1 MFHRISL
8 RLAPS
13 PRHRAGHDDDGFE
26 IVAPLD
32 GEGRLDATGLE
43 GKEHL
48 CRVER
53 VAPDEPRRHAGLVH
67 RAARGRRRG
76 AWAFDG
82 DIGEALDAGGL
93 ADVRFAVGAIVAL
106 RDRHGAIRRY
116 RVMRLEPV
124 ALHEFGFRDQ
134 PWSDY

>member
-8 RLAPS
+8 RLVPS
-13 PRHRAGHDDDGFE
+13 PRHKAGCEDDGFE

-32 GEGRLDATGLE
+32 GDGRLDAAGLA
-43 GKEHL
+43 GKESL

-53 VAPDEPRRHAGLVH
+53 FAPGEPRRYGGLVH
-67 RAARGRRRG
+67 RGASGRRRA
-76 AWAFDG
+76 AWEFDHE
-82 DIGEALDAGGL
+82 IGGELDAGGL
-93 ADVRFAVGAIVAL
+93 ADARFAMDAVVAL
-106 RDRHGAIRRY
+106 RNRQGETRRY
-116 RVMRLEPV
+116 RVVRLEPV

>member
-8 RLAPS
+8 RRAPS
-13 PRHRAGHDDDGFE
+13 PRYPAGRDDDGFE

-32 GEGRLDATGLE
+32 GEGRLDAAGLE

-53 VAPDEPRRHAGLVH
+53 FAPGEARRHGGLVH
-67 RAARGRRRG
+67 RAGRGRRRA
-76 AWAFDG
+76 AWEFDHDVG
-82 DIGEALDAGGL
+82 GELHAGEL
-93 ADVRFAVGAIVAL
+93 ANARFAIGAVVTL
-106 RDRHGAIRRY
+106 RDRRGAKRQF
-116 RVMRLEPV
+116 RVARLEPV
-124 ALHEFGFRDQ
+124 APREFGFRDQ